1 MSSDRY
7 RDRWNLHSLFLPSS
21 MLFKKMMDVDQK
33 FEGSTFVCWREGMK
47 GLHETHF
54 IIIPVKILP
63 LLMPRRRAEK

>member
-1 MSSDRY
+1 
-7 RDRWNLHSLFLPSS
+7 
-21 MLFKKMMDVDQK
+21 MLTKRLKLYVYLL
-33 FEGSTFVCWREGMK
+33 EGDMK

>member
-1 MSSDRY
+1 MEFALTFSAII
-7 RDRWNLHSLFLPSS
+7 NAFQ
-21 MLFKKMMDVDQK
+21 KMMDVDQK
-33 FEGSTFVCWREGMK
+33 IESSTLICWREGMK

>member
-1 MSSDRY
+1 
-7 RDRWNLHSLFLPSS
+7 
-21 MLFKKMMDVDQK
+21 MDVDQK
-33 FEGSTFVCWREGMK
+33 IESSTLICWREGMK